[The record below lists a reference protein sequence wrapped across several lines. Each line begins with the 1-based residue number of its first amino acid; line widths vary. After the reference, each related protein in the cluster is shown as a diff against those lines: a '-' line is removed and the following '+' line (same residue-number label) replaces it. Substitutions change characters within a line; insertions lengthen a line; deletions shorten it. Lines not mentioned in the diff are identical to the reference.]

1 MPDELVVKKICPRCG
16 AVFYG
21 DGEPHYCFK
30 CNVKLKKTYEGI
42 KPAYVYEK
50 PVETVQYVPRCP
62 TCGSPDLAYFGPN
75 GIGGDWARAQK
86 PIQYKCNNCGYRW

>member
-1 MPDELVVKKICPRCG
+1 MSDDMVVVKTCPECG

-21 DGEPHYCFK
+21 DGEPHYCLK
-30 CNVKLKKTYEGI
+30 CNVRLQKSYKPKTHSI
-42 KPAYVYEK
+42 QAQQIP
-50 PVETVQYVPRCP
+50 QYVPRCP